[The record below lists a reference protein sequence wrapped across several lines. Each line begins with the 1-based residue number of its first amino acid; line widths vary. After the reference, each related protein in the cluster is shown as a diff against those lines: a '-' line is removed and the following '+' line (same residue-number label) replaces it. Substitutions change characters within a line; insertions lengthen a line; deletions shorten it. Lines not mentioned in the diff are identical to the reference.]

1 MTPHQLP
8 APPSRRIFSHAGYEL
23 RVTLRNGEQLLL
35 SLILPSMILVF
46 LSTSTLITVDAA
58 DRVQVITPGVFTLAV
73 MSSAFTGQAIATGFE
88 RRAGALR
95 MFATTPLGRG
105 GLLGGKVLGVVG
117 MQVVQVIVLGA
128 IAIALGWE
136 PAPLGIF
143 ITAGLMLLGTGAFT
157 ALGLLLAGTLRAE
170 AVLAAANI
178 LWVLLMV
185 GGGSILPGP
194 AWTSWLPSGALGD
207 ALREALTAGTI
218 DGVAIVVLTGWM
230 VTLSGLT
237 MRFFRWA

>member
-95 MFATTPLGRG
+95 MFATTPSVEAAFSV
-105 GLLGGKVLGVVG
+105 GK
-117 MQVVQVIVLGA
+117 
-128 IAIALGWE
+128 
-136 PAPLGIF
+136 F
-143 ITAGLMLLGTGAFT
+143 S
-157 ALGLLLAGTLRAE
+157 
-170 AVLAAANI
+170 
-178 LWVLLMV
+178 
-185 GGGSILPGP
+185 GSWGCK
-194 AWTSWLPSGALGD
+194 WC
-207 ALREALTAGTI
+207 R
-218 DGVAIVVLTGWM
+218 
-230 VTLSGLT
+230 
-237 MRFFRWA
+237 